1 MRRLTFVLV
10 LVLAVSVG
18 ALEIYGPRA
27 LGMGGAQ
34 VALVDDGTCV
44 YWNPGAFGRG
54 DNIFEAS
61 PVWGFAVADN
71 ITEAM
76 NKFEDT
82 FGDNRELP
90 TDPAQ
95 YETFFNGVLTDVENS
110 LDGFN
115 EPGVGVIGNM
125 HAGVTAKIGSIGF
138 SWVDITKIEVG
149 PWADTRRI
157 RLIPINYLDSQAEIY
172 ALHAAGELT
181 AAQYNLLGSQGWRTI
196 IGDGIGMDDNQSV
209 ISIDGFAQHDIA
221 ASYGYSWRL
230 GNRRSGDFIGVG
242 GSAKFILGER
252 FRNSIDL
259 VKAGQLDPANLVTGP
274 NWLFE
279 NVFGIDSTTSGY
291 GFSMDIGV
299 QGQVGEFFH
308 FGILGRNLIPFEI
321 KWQDGSTPTRIDPMV
336 RIGVAFEP
344 FTGLNLAI
352 DIDALEKDY
361 TVSVYNPVTQREE
374 DIVVDKVRDL
384 SVGVEWDIA
393 EIFAIRAGINTNYN
407 SLIEDKARA
416 NFLATFGFGINVVG
430 VLQFDLAVMTNQFS
444 AGEHNST
451 LGGSASLGISL

>member
-1 MRRLTFVLV
+1 MRRLTLV
-10 LVLAVSVG
+10 LVLLLAISVG

-34 VALVDDGTCV
+34 VAIVDDGTCA

-54 DNIFEAS
+54 ETIFEAS

-76 NKFEDT
+76 NRFEET
-82 FGDNRELP
+82 FSDNQQLP

-95 YETFFNGVLTDVENS
+95 YAAFFNSILSDVQAS
-110 LDGFN
+110 LEGFN

-138 SWVDITKIEVG
+138 SWVDITKIEIG

-157 RLIPINYLDSQAEIY
+157 RLIPINYLDSQEEIL
-172 ALHAAGELT
+172 ALYAAGELT

-196 IGDGIGMDDNQSV
+196 AGDGIGMDDNASV

-221 ASYGYSWRL
+221 ASYGHSFRL
-230 GNRRSGDFIGVG
+230 GNRRSGDFIGIG
-242 GSAKFILGER
+242 GSAKFIFGER
-252 FRNSIDL
+252 FRNNIDL
-259 VKAGQLDPANLVTGP
+259 VQAGQLDASAFVTGP

-279 NVFGIDSTTSGY
+279 NVFGIDSSTTGY

-299 QGQVGEFFH
+299 QGQIGGFFH

-321 KWQDGSTPTRIDPMV
+321 KWQDGSTPTKIDPMV

-361 TVSVYNPVTQREE
+361 TVSVFNPITQRKE

-384 SVGVEWDIA
+384 SIGVEWDIA
-393 EIFAIRAGINTNYN
+393 EIFAVRAGINTNYN
-407 SLIEDKARA
+407 AMIEDKANA
-416 NFLATFGFGINVVG
+416 NFLATFGFGVNIVG

-444 AGEHNST
+444 SGEHNST